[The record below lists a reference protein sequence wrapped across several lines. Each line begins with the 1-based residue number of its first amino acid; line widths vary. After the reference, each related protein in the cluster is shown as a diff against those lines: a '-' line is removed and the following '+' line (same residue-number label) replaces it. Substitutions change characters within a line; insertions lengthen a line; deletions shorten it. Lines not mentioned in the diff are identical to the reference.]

1 MTSVVKSSR
10 GRLRSA
16 HVGVDGASL
25 IAEPR
30 RGDYHSFHNPENFF
44 PPPRLNLPDRLQ
56 GQIMGGR
63 GRSGGGR
70 RERKRTEFA
79 GEGVERGGAVSKEAW
94 IRALGDRTFFEES
107 VFRLLGNGRFP
118 S

>member
-1 MTSVVKSSR
+1 MSVVKSSR

-44 PPPRLNLPDRLQ
+44 SPSQIEFTRQITRPDYGGKREEQ
-56 GQIMGGR
+56 GR
-63 GRSGGGR
+63 P
-70 RERKRTEFA
+70 T
-79 GEGVERGGAVSKEAW
+79 
-94 IRALGDRTFFEES
+94 
-107 VFRLLGNGRFP
+107 
-118 S
+118 